1 MPAKGPTIP
10 PAAESGRPIRRLMVA
25 SDLIAILVATSGTIL
40 VLPAFGRSLGADTL
54 LPEAIVMLPAWILIA
69 FWFGL
74 YHDFEARIDRSF
86 VHELG
91 KVAVAAAVWNWL
103 FILLRALIVEGI
115 TELLP
120 MAILWVLLVVFLMAG
135 RAVVRRASR
144 VFGWDRQ
151 RVALIGDGDGI
162 RAVAGRLER
171 HPEWGLVVS
180 TEVPVG
186 PGTAAEWGG
195 AEPSDWEAAAAGIAD
210 QVTGLGANRAILA
223 GGFTGFVNLAA
234 RTRLVQ
240 ELVERGLAVDIVTGG
255 PENLYSR
262 ATTQDLEGL
271 PLISVRPSAP
281 RPLSLA
287 IKRAFDLVAS
297 MVGLVLLSPVIL
309 WAAIRV
315 KAGSKGPV
323 FYRDP
328 RIGRD
333 DREFLAIKFR
343 TMVVGADEM
352 RPELREEVDPGGE
365 QVMFKMEDDPR
376 VTKAGRTLRV
386 WSIDEL
392 PQLWNVVRGE
402 MSMVGPRPLPPEE
415 ARRAEELFAARSRMR
430 PGLAGPWQALGR
442 SNIPFEEMVRLDYT
456 YVTGWSMTEDLRLI
470 LRTLTAVLS
479 RRGSM

>member
-1 MPAKGPTIP
+1 MPVQRPPIP

-25 SDLIAILVATSGTIL
+25 SDLVAIVLATVGTVL
-40 VLPAFGRSLGADTL
+40 LLPAFGRSLGADTL
-54 LPEAIVMLPAWILIA
+54 LPEAILMLPAWVLIA

-74 YHDFEARIDRSF
+74 YHDFESRIDQSF

-91 KVAVAAAVWNWL
+91 KVAVAAAIWNWL
-103 FILLRALIVEGI
+103 FILLRALVVEGI

-120 MAILWVLLVVFLMAG
+120 MAVLWVLLVFFLMAG
-135 RAVVRRASR
+135 RAVVRGASR
-144 VFGWDRQ
+144 ALGWDCQ
-151 RVALIGDGDGI
+151 RVALIGDGEGV

-171 HPEWGLVVS
+171 HPEWGLVVT
-180 TEVPVG
+180 TEIPVE
-186 PGTAAEWGG
+186 PGTAADWGG
-195 AEPSDWEAAAAGIAD
+195 TDPADWDMAAVGIGD
-210 QVTGLGANRAILA
+210 EVTRLGANRAILA

-287 IKRAFDLVAS
+287 IKRAFDLVVA
-297 MVGLVLLSPVIL
+297 VLGLVLLSPVML

-315 KAGSKGPV
+315 KVGSKGPV

-343 TMVVGADEM
+343 TMVEGASGMRSDLRDEAD
-352 RPELREEVDPGGE
+352 PEGE
-365 QVMFKMEDDPR
+365 KVMFKLEDDPR
-376 VTKAGRTLRV
+376 VTKAGRALRV

-392 PQLWNVVRGE
+392 PQLWNVIRGE
-402 MSMVGPRPLPPEE
+402 MSMVGPRPLPPDE

-442 SNIPFEEMVRLDYT
+442 SSIPFEEMVRLDYT

-470 LRTLTAVLS
+470 LRTLSAVLS